1 MSNSLPCF
9 TAKGWAKVNVAYPDV
24 YVVENIV
31 VVKYGSTSE
40 FTSLDSIDYFAQY
53 MTRKTQNQMKGIGRT
68 LKHKQKREKQ
78 QKECKVIGCQFQS
91 RWRSITKYA

>member
-24 YVVENIV
+24 YVVENMV

-40 FTSLDSIDYFAQY
+40 FTCLDSIVLIILH
-53 MTRKTQNQMKGIGRT
+53 NI
-68 LKHKQKREKQ
+68 
-78 QKECKVIGCQFQS
+78 
-91 RWRSITKYA
+91 